1 MLIQENLHLSRSAP
15 DGEGGQQFLYKVNQ
29 YGISAISRPQ
39 EEISSIHWDVDVIK
53 FHETEAVEFDVC
65 HSTELAEKSLIFH
78 NDSSLNEFLE
88 KAFGYFKEL
97 GILESMVQKE
107 KGAEKTIWKP
117 LTLDKVRVCF

>member
-15 DGEGGQQFLYKVNQ
+15 DGEGGQQFLYKVDQ

-39 EEISSIHWDVDVIK
+39 EEISQIHWDVEVIRY
-53 FHETEAVEFDVC
+53 HETQAVEFDVC

-97 GILESMVQKE
+97 GILEGMVQKE
-107 KGAEKTIWKP
+107 KDA
-117 LTLDKVRVCF
+117 